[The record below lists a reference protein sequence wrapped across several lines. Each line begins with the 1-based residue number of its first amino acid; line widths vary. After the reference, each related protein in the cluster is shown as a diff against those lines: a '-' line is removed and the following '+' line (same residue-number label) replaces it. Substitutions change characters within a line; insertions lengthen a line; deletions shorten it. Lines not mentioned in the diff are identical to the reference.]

1 MNLLFVCYGNICR
14 SPMAE
19 GLAKKLLGPE
29 ARVESAGLAALAGRA
44 SEESIL
50 VMKALFSVDISGHRP
65 RSVSDVPLDGFDFII
80 AIDSSIYS
88 RLKEMGRIPQEKLCG
103 WDIDDPFGQG
113 LASYLEAAQKIQERL
128 RQFLRSQGIK

>member
-29 ARVESAGLAALAGRA
+29 ARVESAGLAAMAGRV

-50 VMKALFSVDISGHRP
+50 AMKALFAVDISRHRP
-65 RSVSDVPLDGFDFII
+65 RSVSDVDLDGFDFII
-80 AIDSSIYS
+80 AIDASIYS
-88 RLKEMGRIPQEKLCG
+88 SLKEIGRGGSSPWLSFPARG
-103 WDIDDPFGQG
+103 SP
-113 LASYLEAAQKIQERL
+113 
-128 RQFLRSQGIK
+128 